1 MKKQNRNPMSKLRK
15 MRETKAC
22 TQKELADK
30 IGVHPMTIS
39 YYERGARTPDTQMLE
54 KIAKAL
60 ACDISDITE
69 DKSIPFDDL
78 YIAAKPL
85 TELLRNNGC
94 PHMTAIVTGN
104 SVKIVVDD
112 MAIPDIKNYET
123 EV

>member
-15 MRETKAC
+15 MREAKAC
-22 TQKELADK
+22 
-30 IGVHPMTIS
+30 
-39 YYERGARTPDTQMLE
+39 TQMLE

-94 PHMTAIVTGN
+94 PHMTAIVTEN
-104 SVKIVVDD
+104 SVKIVVDVI
-112 MAIPDIKNYET
+112 AIPDIKNYET